1 MERLYLKA
9 EITSKTVKEQTEY
22 YIIKEKRYGVKIVQK
37 DLINIGD
44 KTEII
49 FQDISNNENLV
60 ENIIDTFIA
69 SNNDL
74 EQMKYIIEDSIKNQ
88 ETNVVA

>member
-1 MERLYLKA
+1 MERLYLKV

-69 SNNDL
+69 RNNDL
-74 EQMKYIIEDSIKNQ
+74 EQMKYIIEDSVKNQ

>member
-1 MERLYLKA
+1 MERLYLKV

-74 EQMKYIIEDSIKNQ
+74 EQMKYIIEDSVKNQ

>member
-1 MERLYLKA
+1 MERLYLKV

-69 SNNDL
+69 SNNYL
-74 EQMKYIIEDSIKNQ
+74 EQMKYIIEDSVKNQ

>member
-1 MERLYLKA
+1 MERLYLKV

-22 YIIKEKRYGVKIVQK
+22 YIIKEKCYGVKIVQK

-88 ETNVVA
+88 EANVVA

>member
-1 MERLYLKA
+1 MERLYLKV

-60 ENIIDTFIA
+60 ENIIDKFIA

-74 EQMKYIIEDSIKNQ
+74 EQMKYIIEDSVKNQ

>member
-1 MERLYLKA
+1 MERLYLKV

-69 SNNDL
+69 STNDL
-74 EQMKYIIEDSIKNQ
+74 EQMKYIIEDSVKNQ

>member
-1 MERLYLKA
+1 MERLYLKV

-49 FQDISNNENLV
+49 FQYISNNENLV

-74 EQMKYIIEDSIKNQ
+74 EQMKYIIEDSVKNQ

>member
-1 MERLYLKA
+1 M
-9 EITSKTVKEQTEY
+9 
-22 YIIKEKRYGVKIVQK
+22 
-37 DLINIGD
+37 INIGD

-74 EQMKYIIEDSIKNQ
+74 EQIKYIIEDSVKNQ

>member
-1 MERLYLKA
+1 MERLYLKV

-74 EQMKYIIEDSIKNQ
+74 EKMKYIIEYREKKQ

>member
-1 MERLYLKA
+1 MERLYLKV

-74 EQMKYIIEDSIKNQ
+74 EQMKYIEEYRKTKEKDSYNG
-88 ETNVVA
+88 

>member
-1 MERLYLKA
+1 MERLYLKV

-22 YIIKEKRYGVKIVQK
+22 YIIKENRYGVKIVQK

-74 EQMKYIIEDSIKNQ
+74 EQMKYIIEDSVKNQ

>member
-1 MERLYLKA
+1 MERLYLKV

-22 YIIKEKRYGVKIVQK
+22 YIIKEKRDGVQIVQK

-49 FQDISNNENLV
+49 FQDISNYENLV

-74 EQMKYIIEDSIKNQ
+74 EQMKYIIEDSVKNQ

>member
-1 MERLYLKA
+1 MERLYLKV

-37 DLINIGD
+37 NLINIGD

-74 EQMKYIIEDSIKNQ
+74 EQIKYIIEDSIKNQ

>member
-1 MERLYLKA
+1 MERLYLKV

-74 EQMKYIIEDSIKNQ
+74 EQMKYIIEDSINNQ
-88 ETNVVA
+88 ETNVLA

>member
-1 MERLYLKA
+1 MDRLYLKV

>member
-1 MERLYLKA
+1 MERLYLKV

-69 SNNDL
+69 SNSDL

>member
-1 MERLYLKA
+1 MERLYLKV

-74 EQMKYIIEDSIKNQ
+74 EQIKYIIEDSVKNQ

>member
-1 MERLYLKA
+1 MERLYLKV

-37 DLINIGD
+37 DLINIGN

>member
-1 MERLYLKA
+1 MERLYLKV

>member
-1 MERLYLKA
+1 MERLYLKV

-88 ETNVVA
+88 EANVVA